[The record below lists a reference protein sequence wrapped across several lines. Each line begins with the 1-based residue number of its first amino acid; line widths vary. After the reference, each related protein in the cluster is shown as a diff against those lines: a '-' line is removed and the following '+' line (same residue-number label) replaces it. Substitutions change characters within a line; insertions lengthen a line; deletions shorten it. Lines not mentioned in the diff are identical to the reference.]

1 LSLTTLD
8 LNHETRPDGVTFR
21 LEPVPPLRK
30 IWIGFALAFAYLVA
44 EIFYSETGRS
54 SGAALV
60 MIAAAIAGWMYWL
73 SCVQRFH
80 TILRQISPHVDGAP
94 TYPITSG
101 QAVGYHFIPFL
112 NFVWLFKWPM
122 TMARFLRENSSVRM
136 MSGFV
141 LGLLVFCGQ
150 VMRVFDGF
158 LGLFWS
164 FLVTLYIS
172 RKLQQAVAEHESLR
186 TAADVFS

>member
-1 LSLTTLD
+1 MSLTTLD
-8 LNHETRPDGVTFR
+8 LNSVTSNV
-21 LEPVPPLRK
+21 EPVPPLRK
-30 IWIGFALAFAYLVA
+30 VWIGFALAFAFLVA
-44 EIFYSETGRS
+44 ETLYSKTGRS
-54 SGAALV
+54 PEAGLV
-60 MIAAAIAGWMYWL
+60 MIAAAIAGWVYWL
-73 SCVQRFH
+73 SCIQRFH
-80 TILRQISPHVDGAP
+80 TILRQISPRVNGAP

-150 VMRVFDGF
+150 VARVFDGF
-158 LGLFWS
+158 LGLSWS
-164 FLVTLYIS
+164 FLVALYMS
-172 RKLQQAVAEHESLR
+172 RKLQQAVAEHESRR
-186 TAADVFS
+186 TVADVFS